1 MDGLPTSTPSIQ
13 NYDPHVIPYHYE
25 VIKAIRKDF
34 DYSIGVHEILLSGS
48 LGSGKSTLL
57 AHIAITHCLF
67 NRGARFLLGRLSM
80 PSLKQTIFNKVLE
93 HIGNDLIEGKDFT
106 VNMTNATIKFANGSE
121 IISRSWSDNKFFKVR
136 SIDLS
141 GVAIEETT
149 ETDEDDFYREIRMRV
164 GRLPHV
170 KENIIVHATNPGS
183 PTSWV
188 YKYFIDPNI
197 GDIKHPTKHVYYSLT
212 AQNPFLP
219 PQYLDQ
225 LKRDLDPK
233 LARRMLYGEWI
244 DIRGEVVYYEY
255 DRETQFINRSYEVN
269 KSHAII
275 LTWDF
280 NIGEGKPMSVC
291 CMQYYED
298 AFHIFAEV
306 IIQGSRTADTIEE
319 LDGKGLLLKDYKYII
334 CGDASGKHR
343 DTRSSQSDYDIIR
356 KELSSRNLN
365 FEYHVP
371 LANPPVRTRH
381 NRVNAYCK
389 NMAGDTRLFIYKDAK
404 TCDEAMRLTKL
415 KPGANYIEDDSKAY
429 QHVGTAI
436 GYAIMSE
443 TQRAQRKPQ
452 GTILL

>member
-1 MDGLPTSTPSIQ
+1 MNSSTPS
-13 NYDPHVIPYHYE
+13 YSEFDPYVIPMQAC
-25 VIKAIRKDF
+25 VLKALRDA
-34 DYSIGVHEILLSGS
+34 DHDLGTHEILLSGS
-48 LGSGKSTLL
+48 VGSAKSILM
-57 AHIAITHCLF
+57 AHIVIRHCLEN
-67 NRGARFLLGRLSM
+67 NRARVLIGRRAL
-80 PSLKQTIFNKVLE
+80 PDLKDTLFTKILE
-93 HIGNDLIEGKDFT
+93 HLEGISQNKYK
-106 VNMTNATIKFANGSE
+106 VNYSTARIKFSNGSE
-121 IISRSWSDNKFFKVR
+121 IISRSWADKHYSKLR
-136 SIDLS
+136 SLELS
-141 GVAIEETT
+141 MAAIEELT
-149 ETDEDDFYREIRMRV
+149 ENDGDDEQAYHEIKMRV
-164 GRLPHV
+164 GRLPHI
-170 KENIIVHATNPGS
+170 KTPLIIAATNPDS
-183 PTSWV
+183 PGHWA
-188 YKYFIDPNI
+188 YKYFIEPNL
-197 GDIKHPTKHVYYSLT
+197 GDQKHRTRHVFYSRT
-212 AQNPFLP
+212 EENPFLP
-219 PQYLDQ
+219 RSYIEQ
-225 LKRDLDPK
+225 LKIDMDPK
-233 LARRMLYGEWI
+233 TAQRMLYGQWVE
-244 DIRGEVVYYEY
+244 IRGEVVYYEY
-255 DRETQFINRSYEVN
+255 DRDTQFRDYSYKIKKEVPV
-269 KSHAII
+269 I

-291 CMQYYED
+291 CMQYHED

-319 LDGKGLLLKDYKYII
+319 LDGKGLLVKDYKYII

-415 KPGANYIEDDSKAY
+415 KPGASYIEDDSKAY